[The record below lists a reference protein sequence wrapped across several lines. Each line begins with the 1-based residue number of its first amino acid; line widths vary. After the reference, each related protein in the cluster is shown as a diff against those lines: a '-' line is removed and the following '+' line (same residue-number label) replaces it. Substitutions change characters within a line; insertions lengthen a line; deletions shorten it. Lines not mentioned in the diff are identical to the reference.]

1 MIFHPIPVLE
11 ARQET
16 VGRNGV
22 VSFGLRVKMELLYR
36 RPSTPKDSVTWQ
48 EGKCVGC
55 PDIADLK

>member
-16 VGRNGV
+16 VVRNGV

-36 RPSTPKDSVTWQ
+36 RPSRPNDSVTWQ
-48 EGKCVGC
+48 GGKCVGC
-55 PDIADLK
+55 PDIADLM